1 MQATKAVCN
10 DFTLWFQIKYCLVML
25 SGLVVTSL
33 FIYLYFRHGLGESY
47 AEALTTLTRV
57 EEALPRALQ
66 VTFLLQS
73 LLIFLVSLAI
83 NLFVSHKIAGPIY
96 RFEQTLR
103 SIDAGDLQHVAKT
116 RDDDQLKSMVSALN
130 RLVASLRHP
139 YTSLQEVEQE
149 LNQIILQQKNGEI
162 PDPRKLQQHIA
173 RLRAQLGNCH
183 DRRVDE

>member
-1 MQATKAVCN
+1 MQTTKAVCS

-25 SGLVVTSL
+25 SGLVVSGL

-83 NLFVSHKIAGPIY
+83 NLFISHKIAGPIY
-96 RFEQTLR
+96 RFEHSLR
-103 SIDAGDLQHVAKT
+103 CIDAGDLLHVARI
-116 RDDDQLKSMVSALN
+116 RDSDQVKSMVSTLN
-130 RLVASLRHP
+130 RLTASLRNR
-139 YTSLQEVEQE
+139 YTSLREIEEE
-149 LNQIILQQKNGEI
+149 LNQIIFDQKNGET
-162 PDPRKLQQHIA
+162 PDSRKLQQRIA
-173 RLRAQLGNCH
+173 HLRAQLSHCN